1 MSELPANIQER
12 TPRNL
17 RAFWNRQR
25 LFFAVAF
32 LLGCGLVAAGLK
44 VASTPDKARLV
55 SSQDKAF
62 LGKVSTALDE
72 MGYEYEVS
80 GSSIAANADEVD
92 MIRIKLAQ
100 QEIIGAQKGMRYK
113 LFDATRLGMTT
124 REFDLQLKRA
134 LEEEMATTIRIGS
147 NYDRVMVY
155 IRMKEDSIFTEDKVS
170 PSAAVKISTPRSVG
184 QQEIIGIQNLIAS
197 GVPGLEP
204 QRVAVHDKNNRLL
217 AGLVGA
223 DSTASIVGPEEIL
236 RQDKLRLLK
245 EAEFEDRI
253 NGLLEETIGPGN
265 HDVMVS
271 LDFDWEIREIEE
283 QVVDPLNQTEV
294 SGKTYTETSKSA
306 NIAGE
311 PGVDANVQ
319 VVGIG
324 VGGADTVGTEIS
336 DEIHN
341 YVFTRVLTKTT
352 EEVGKITDMRVGVAV
367 GRKLER
373 RAEMNYEREIA
384 RKLEMIVGPGHCR
397 VTVVLK
403 SAKETPAS
411 ALLEVDPETQVEVS
425 GKTYTETSKSA
436 NIQGEP
442 GVATSVQDTR
452 TTMALTRANKAETT
466 TTALSRAR

>member
-1 MSELPANIQER
+1 MIVPSS
-12 TPRNL
+12 
-17 RAFWNRQR
+17 
-25 LFFAVAF
+25 FATS
-32 LLGCGLVAAGLK
+32 GAG
-44 VASTPDKARLV
+44 
-55 SSQDKAF
+55 
-62 LGKVSTALDE
+62 
-72 MGYEYEVS
+72 
-80 GSSIAANADEVD
+80 
-92 MIRIKLAQ
+92 
-100 QEIIGAQKGMRYK
+100 
-113 LFDATRLGMTT
+113 
-124 REFDLQLKRA
+124 
-134 LEEEMATTIRIGS
+134 
-147 NYDRVMVY
+147 
-155 IRMKEDSIFTEDKVS
+155 
-170 PSAAVKISTPRSVG
+170 
-184 QQEIIGIQNLIAS
+184 
-197 GVPGLEP
+197 
-204 QRVAVHDKNNRLL
+204 
-217 AGLVGA
+217 
-223 DSTASIVGPEEIL
+223 STASIVGPEEIL
-236 RQDKLRLLK
+236 RQEKLRLLK